1 LSTRFETFSLDSGSM
16 QRFARNVK
24 WQESKEA
31 KLLFSWGFHVE

>member
-1 LSTRFETFSLDSGSM
+1 LNIRFETFSLDSGSM

-31 KLLFSWGFHVE
+31 KLLFWLGLLVE